1 MPELKVV
8 VNDPEAGEPRPV
20 WVRVVGVESVGD
32 VQLEFTVDHKEKKKI
47 PVAYANP
54 KLVKKLNTPYGY
66 VTLRIWKNRA
76 AGEKL
81 NITLK
86 VMPSEEVPPEELHVS
101 KAMLEELLGV
111 ERTVGEVFRSKSF
124 QILVSGRNAE
134 VFLGR
139 KIGDKVPADVVGI
152 QGKELLIT
160 GGSDLTGA
168 PMLPSVHGP
177 VKKYVLLSGPP
188 GFHPR
193 KKGERRRKLVRGNT
207 ITEDIVQINTKLV

>member
-1 MPELKVV
+1 MPEFKVV

-32 VQLEFTVDHKEKKKI
+32 VKLEFTVDHKEKKKI

-54 KLVKKLNTPYGY
+54 ELLKKLNTPYGY
-66 VTLRIWKNRA
+66 VTLRIWKDRA

-86 VMPSEEVPPEELHVS
+86 IMPSEDVPPEELYVP

-111 ERTVGEVFRSKSF
+111 EHTIGEVFRSKSF

-134 VFLGR
+134 AFLGK
-139 KIGDKVPADVVGI
+139 KIGEKVPADVVGI
-152 QGKELLIT
+152 QGKDLLIT

-207 ITEDIVQINTKLV
+207 VTEEIVQINTKLV